1 MWCVACGDD
10 VRLLPAATAA
20 VSFTAQQHL
29 SVVPASA
36 VLTVGAL
43 GLLAA
48 TWRREG
54 RWHDATSRREL
65 RRWGAWSGLVALVLW
80 APVLAQ
86 QAFDDEG
93 NLGQAVWFA
102 RHGNNETVGY
112 SSAVWQLTHALGLP
126 PLLGRTEVTGQWLL
140 SRPTPFGWASAAA
153 VVATVVALGWRWRG
167 REPRRVALCA
177 MAGVVAIAGLVNGSL
192 VPASLE
198 QYRLPFYHWTFVLAL
213 FVALVLGLAATD
225 AVRGRPVAARPAL
238 VPVLTGLVV
247 VAIAAPSLANPLLD
261 RRTNTLVAAQA
272 TVERDVMDRLADDVI
287 AHPDGLGDHPVLL
300 ARNEPLYAGISLG
313 LAYELTERG
322 VDLRHPAFNRF
333 YVSDQ
338 RLADRDE
345 IDGGI
350 VVVVNDD
357 AFRNAPRVA
366 SSWPRPSCGTASTT
380 RAIGASWRRPP
391 TPASC
396 ASVPRATRRWPTCPT
411 TPGCWQP
418 PPSRAS
424 STTRRSRSSRPR
436 CSSGCATIRSRRRLS
451 TRPPPGECSHH
462 STPSTPTTATPRWRR
477 CTSTSSTVTRCSGS
491 RAATRSAAQATD
503 ALRPPGLSSQD
514 PAAGEPRR

>member
-357 AFRNAPRVA
+357 AFRNAPEGGELVA
-366 SSWPRPSCGTASTT
+366 EAELWDGFDHESYRALVATASDAGELRLGPAGDQAMADLPDDVRLLATGT
-380 RAIGASWRRPP
+380 LARIVDDPEIALQQAPVLEWVRDHPP
-391 TPASC
+391 EAPA
-396 ASVPRATRRWPTCPT
+396 
-411 TPGCWQP
+411 
-418 PPSRAS
+418 
-424 STTRRSRSSRPR
+424 
-436 CSSGCATIRSRRRLS
+436 L
-451 TRPPPGECSHH
+451 
-462 STPSTPTTATPRWRR
+462 
-477 CTSTSSTVTRCSGS
+477 
-491 RAATRSAAQATD
+491 
-503 ALRPPGLSSQD
+503 D
-514 PAAGEPRR
+514 PAAAGRVLASLDAVDTDDRHTEVATLHVYVLDRDEVLRVAGGHEISRPGD